1 MSKSKVTGANRDDA
15 PEDAGSV
22 TPELC
27 DILLAGLRALA
38 DDGDADLACRLAGRA
53 CAVLRRSDGV
63 QWHRF
68 NVLLHRLIPKTGPVG
83 TGSVGTGGW
92 QRRVE
97 AVRAAE

>member
-1 MSKSKVTGANRDDA
+1 MTIAEKNNTSQGS
-15 PEDAGSV
+15 GSV

-53 CAVLRRSDGV
+53 CAVLRQRDDV
-63 QWHRF
+63 QWRRF

-83 TGSVGTGGW
+83 IDRLPLRVVGAHA
-92 QRRVE
+92 RVTADIRE
-97 AVRAAE
+97 D